1 MEDYQNYKSTESKS
15 YKNMDVKQKYIVAP
29 KKITLSI
36 DFIEQLEKS
45 DLVKWESIVAMIER
59 IDNRIDKATSL
70 GHVFHEQEGAV
81 FIEFY
86 FEMRPNEEY
95 LIDYMEIISSD
106 RYLDL
111 ILENRNI
118 IITKEKQRW
127 VR

>member
-15 YKNMDVKQKYIVAP
+15 YKNMDVKQKYIGVP

-36 DFIEQLEKS
+36 EFIEQLEKS
-45 DLVKWESIVAMIER
+45 ELVEWETIVAMIER
-59 IDNRIDKATSL
+59 LDNRLDGAESL
-70 GHVFHEQEGAV
+70 GHVFHNEKDAV

-86 FEMRPNEEY
+86 FEMRPNREY
-95 LIDYMEIISSD
+95 LIDYMEVVSSD

-111 ILENRNI
+111 ILENRKI
-118 IITKEKQRW
+118 KLTKDKQRW